1 MVKQEQFNQ
10 KGGGAHRGNCCGIGS
25 WQDIQKVKKSHT
37 NYKYPTLTTTSSKSI
52 DTMKCRQDW
61 NNLSLFC
68 QWIHLQVTS
77 NFLVLP

>member
-10 KGGGAHRGNCCGIGS
+10 EGGGAHRGNCCGIGL

-37 NYKYPTLTTTSSKSI
+37 NYKYPTFTTTSSKST

-61 NNLSLFC
+61 NNEIKTITNRQPSQTKL
-68 QWIHLQVTS
+68 
-77 NFLVLP
+77 N